1 MIDLPQDFL
10 VENYDV
16 NKEFLENNKWK
27 ITAGAYL
34 ISIWEIV
41 NNVQP
46 VEAGAQVSVINYIL
60 GLIWGNDCIYLSL
73 SHSKDEN
80 GNLSSS
86 GRAVFLTVDTLY
98 LLKSYL
104 RKFCYNMFPLTL
116 YLQLQFIKVQC
127 TGNANKFIKYELKK
141 KRFQPSGR
149 KIC

>member
-10 VENYDV
+10 VENYAV

-27 ITAGAYL
+27 ITAGSYL
-34 ISIWEIV
+34 ISTWEIV

-60 GLIWGNDCIYLSL
+60 GLIWGNDCIYLSH

-98 LLKSYL
+98 LLESYL

-116 YLQLQFIKVQC
+116 YLQVQFIKVHC

>member
-10 VENYDV
+10 VENYAV

-27 ITAGAYL
+27 ITAGSYL
-34 ISIWEIV
+34 ISTWEIV

-60 GLIWGNDCIYLSL
+60 GQIWGNDCIYLSH

-86 GRAVFLTVDTLY
+86 GRAVFLTVDTLEKNSSNITKKEAFSAKREKD
-98 LLKSYL
+98 LLVK
-104 RKFCYNMFPLTL
+104 
-116 YLQLQFIKVQC
+116 
-127 TGNANKFIKYELKK
+127 KYIMTIE
-141 KRFQPSGR
+141 
-149 KIC
+149 

>member
-10 VENYDV
+10 VENYAV

-86 GRAVFLTVDTLY
+86 GRAVFLTVDTLEKN
-98 LLKSYL
+98 LL
-104 RKFCYNMFPLTL
+104 N
-116 YLQLQFIKVQC
+116 I
-127 TGNANKFIKYELKK
+127 N
-141 KRFQPSGR
+141 
-149 KIC
+149 